1 MDKFDEQGHARLV
14 GGSLIILGILAFG
27 LILADFLPD
36 DVFTLPPH
44 FFGQEGLVVVGTLML
59 AVGFYLRRKGL

>member
-1 MDKFDEQGHARLV
+1 M
-14 GGSLIILGILAFG
+14 IILGILAFG